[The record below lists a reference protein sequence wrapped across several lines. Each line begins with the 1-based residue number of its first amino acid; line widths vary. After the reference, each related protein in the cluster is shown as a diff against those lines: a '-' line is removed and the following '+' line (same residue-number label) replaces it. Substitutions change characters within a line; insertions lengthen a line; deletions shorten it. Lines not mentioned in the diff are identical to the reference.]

1 MLSRTG
7 VGWREG
13 GKQRLKLIVK
23 DEILDF
29 SVAQGKL
36 PKNVLEKKVR
46 RMDHTQKNDKIKR

>member
-7 VGWREG
+7 VGWRKG